1 MYVYGLVV
9 YKTGLYDLRG
19 MKSSYIQEDC
29 VIQEMYILV
38 SRKRCVL
45 SEKHVA
51 LDKRFESR

>member
-29 VIQEMYILV
+29 D
-38 SRKRCVL
+38 SRDVYT
-45 SEKHVA
+45 SEK
-51 LDKRFESR
+51 KEMCSK